1 MIIYPIFI
9 SIVWGFIPIILKL
22 YLLEFPYI
30 SIVFFQSLLV
40 FLCALFYI
48 LLYKYEDFK
57 TSITKITFYKIIIFT
72 LTFITASFICNLL
85 YLSLI
90 NKDVVIFPI
99 IIFSLTP
106 LITIIAAYLF
116 LNKSINY
123 LQLFGLFFII
133 IGVFFMFYYKEN
145 KN

>member
-9 SIVWGFIPIILKL
+9 SIVWGFIPVILKL

-48 LLYKYEDFK
+48 SLYKYEDFK
-57 TSITKITFYKIIIFT
+57 VSITKITTFKILIFT

-90 NKDVVIFPI
+90 NKDAVIFPI

-133 IGVFFMFYYKEN
+133 LGVFFMFYYKE
-145 KN
+145 K

>member
-30 SIVFFQSLLV
+30 SIIFFQSLLV

-90 NKDVVIFPI
+90 NKDAVIFPI

-123 LQLFGLFFII
+123 LQLFGLFLII
-133 IGVFFMFYYKEN
+133 LGVFFMFYYKEN

>member
-30 SIVFFQSLLV
+30 SIIFFQSLLV

-123 LQLFGLFFII
+123 LQLFGLFLII
-133 IGVFFMFYYKEN
+133 LGVFFMFYYKEN

>member
-133 IGVFFMFYYKEN
+133 LGVFFMFYYKEE
-145 KN
+145 

>member
-57 TSITKITFYKIIIFT
+57 TSITKITFYKIIIFI

-133 IGVFFMFYYKEN
+133 LGVFFMFYYKEE
-145 KN
+145 